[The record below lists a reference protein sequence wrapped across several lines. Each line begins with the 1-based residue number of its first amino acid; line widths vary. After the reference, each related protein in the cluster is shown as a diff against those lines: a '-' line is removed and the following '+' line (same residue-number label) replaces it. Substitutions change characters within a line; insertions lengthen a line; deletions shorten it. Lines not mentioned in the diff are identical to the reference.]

1 MEKPAVKNIPSSFK
15 RFWALQVPSLQNK
28 VDWDNWADWDNC
40 YTCNHYHWVIG
51 VNGMIGVNGVNG
63 LNSGLKISHHPL
75 RGFGLSKFLLFKIR

>member
-28 VDWDNWADWDNC
+28 LNWDNC
-40 YTCNHYHWVIG
+40 YYYYNRYHFNLVIWVNGAKGANGVIGVIG

-63 LNSGLKISHHPL
+63 VIGVIGVIGVSAS
-75 RGFGLSKFLLFKIR
+75 